1 MTDKIRSI
9 IYNFLF
15 YGVLTPAV
23 CIFMMPALIM
33 SRSATR
39 WVAYNYQAINDVL
52 ERYVMNLKCEVR
64 GLEHLPKDHG
74 QYLVASKH
82 QSAYET
88 MKLMLLFKDP
98 TIILKRELLY
108 LPIFGWF
115 LNKLEVIAIDRSNRE
130 QSMSSLVD
138 GARRM
143 KENNRP
149 IVIFPQGTRVDVD
162 ATTAKK
168 PYKGGI
174 LKLYTAT
181 NLPILPVA
189 INSGLYWPRNAFW
202 KKSGTVV
209 IEFLPQIPAG
219 LPPTEVMSKLEN
231 MIETASSRLAA
242 EGRATLAQKSITD
255 KASA

>member
-9 IYNFLF
+9 IYNILF

-23 CIFMMPALIM
+23 CIFMMPALLFP
-33 SRSATR
+33 RGATR
-39 WVAYNYQAINDVL
+39 WVAYTYQALNDAL
-52 ERYVMNLKCEVR
+52 ERHVMGLKCEIR
-64 GLEHLPKDHG
+64 GLEYLPADG
-74 QYLVASKH
+74 QYIAASKH

-98 TIILKRELLY
+98 TIILKRELLF

-115 LNKLEVIAIDRSNRE
+115 LSKLEVIAIDRSNRE

-138 GARRM
+138 GAKRM

-149 IVIFPQGTRVDVD
+149 IVIYPQGTRVAVD
-162 ATTAKK
+162 ATTAQK

-181 NLPILPVA
+181 NLPIVPVA

-209 IEFLPQIPAG
+209 IEILPPIPAG
-219 LPPTEVMSKLEN
+219 LPPTEVMEKLETI
-231 MIETASSRLAA
+231 IETASIRLAA
-242 EGRATLAQKSITD
+242 EGRVALAQKTITH
-255 KASA
+255 KANA